1 MTTGFSGSPRLI
13 KGGIVVAD
21 PVSLAIQRVITLQYN
36 PETVTR
42 TLQVQGTAG
51 TADRSEA
58 LRLTGPAA
66 ETIKVDA
73 ELDATDQL
81 EFPDG
86 NRSAVE
92 LGLHP
97 QIAVLEAL
105 INPRVADLV
114 AGNAQAAIG
123 TIEIAPV
130 QAPLTL
136 FVWSA
141 QRIVPVRIT
150 EFSVVEDMFD
160 ERLNPIRAKVTLG
173 MRVLSVDDLGFAH
186 PGGTVY
192 LAHMQRKE
200 ALATRSKTADLK
212 ALGIGAIR

>member
-1 MTTGFSGSPRLI
+1 MNGFTASPKLL

-42 TLQVQGTAG
+42 TLAVQGTSGGGA
-51 TADRSEA
+51 RSEA
-58 LRLTGPAA
+58 LRLTGPAQ

-81 EFPDG
+81 EFPDQ
-86 NRSAVE
+86 NPTALEV
-92 LGLHP
+92 GLHP

-105 INPRVADLV
+105 INPAVGDLV
-114 AGNAQAAIG
+114 SGNAQAALG
-123 TIEIAPV
+123 SIEIAPP
-130 QAPLTL
+130 QAPLTF
-136 FVWSA
+136 FVWSP
-141 QRIVPVRIT
+141 QRILPVRIN
-150 EFSVVEDMFD
+150 EFSVVEDAFD

-192 LAHMQRKE
+192 LGHLRRKE
-200 ALATRSKTADLK
+200 ALAARSKTGELK
-212 ALGIGAIR
+212 ALGIGGIR

>member
-1 MTTGFSGSPRLI
+1 MNGFSGSPKLL

-21 PVSLAIQRVITLQYN
+21 PVSLAVKRVITLQYN

-42 TLQVQGTAG
+42 TLVVQGTG
-51 TADRSEA
+51 GGERSEA
-58 LRLTGPAA
+58 LRLTGPAN

-81 EFPDG
+81 EFPDQ
-86 NRSAVE
+86 NATALEV
-92 LGLHP
+92 GLHP

-105 INPRVADLV
+105 INPTVTELV
-114 AGNAQAAIG
+114 SGNTQLSLG
-123 TIEIAPV
+123 TIEIAPT

-136 FVWSA
+136 FVWSP

-150 EFSVVEDMFD
+150 EFSVVEDSFD

-173 MRVLSVDDLGFAH
+173 MRVLSVDDLGFGH
-186 PGGTVY
+186 PGGTVF
-192 LAHMQRKE
+192 LGHLRRKE
-200 ALATRSKTADLK
+200 ALAARAKTGDLK
-212 ALGIGAIR
+212 ALGIGGIR

>member
-1 MTTGFSGSPRLI
+1 MNGFSGSPKLL

-21 PVSLAIQRVITLQYN
+21 PVSLAVRRVITLQYN

-42 TLQVQGTAG
+42 TLQVQGTAAAG
-51 TADRSEA
+51 ERSDA
-58 LRLTGPAA
+58 LRLTGPAT

-81 EFPDG
+81 EHPDE
-86 NRSAVE
+86 NRTALEV
-92 LGLHP
+92 GLHP

-105 INPRVADLV
+105 INPTVGDLV
-114 AGNAQAAIG
+114 SGNTQASFG
-123 TIEIAPV
+123 MIEIAPP

-150 EFSVVEDMFD
+150 EFSVVEDTFD

-186 PGGTVY
+186 PGGTVF
-192 LAHMQRKE
+192 LGHLRRKE
-200 ALATRSKTADLK
+200 GLAARSKSGELK
-212 ALGIGAIR
+212 SLGIGAIR

>member
-1 MTTGFSGSPRLI
+1 MTGLTTSPRLI
-13 KGGIVVAD
+13 KGGIVVTD
-21 PVSLAIQRVITLQYN
+21 PVSLAVRRVITLQYN

-42 TLQVQGTAG
+42 TMQVQGMAASG
-51 TADRSEA
+51 ERSDA
-58 LRLTGPAA
+58 LRLTGPAN

-81 EFPDG
+81 EHPDQ
-86 NRSAVE
+86 NDIALEV
-92 LGLHP
+92 GLHP

-105 INPRVADLV
+105 INPTVNDLV
-114 AGNAQAAIG
+114 SENAQAALG
-123 TIEIAPV
+123 VIEIAPA

-150 EFSVVEDMFD
+150 EFSVIEDTFD

-173 MRVLSVDDLGFAH
+173 MRVLSVDDLGYSH
-186 PGGTVY
+186 PGGTLY
-192 LAHMQRKE
+192 LGHLRRKE
-200 ALATRSKTADLK
+200 GLAARARTFDLK
-212 ALGIGAIR
+212 SLGIGAIR

>member
-1 MTTGFSGSPRLI
+1 VTGLTASPRLI

-21 PVSLAIQRVITLQYN
+21 PVSLAVRRVITLQYN

-42 TLQVQGTAG
+42 TMTVQGMAASG
-51 TADRSEA
+51 ERSEA
-58 LRLTGPAA
+58 LRLTGPAT
-66 ETIKVDA
+66 ESIKVDA

-81 EFPDG
+81 EHPDK
-86 NRSAVE
+86 NATTLDV
-92 LGLHP
+92 GLHP

-105 INPRVADLV
+105 INPAVNDLV
-114 AGNAQAAIG
+114 AENAQAALGI
-123 TIEIAPV
+123 IEIAPA

-150 EFSVVEDMFD
+150 EFSVVEDAFD

-173 MRVLSVDDLGFAH
+173 MRVLSVDDLGYSH

-192 LAHMQRKE
+192 LGHLRRKE
-200 ALATRSKTADLK
+200 GLASRARSADLK

>member
-1 MTTGFSGSPRLI
+1 VTGFTASPRLI

-21 PVSLAIQRVITLQYN
+21 PVSLAVRRVITLQYN

-42 TLQVQGTAG
+42 TMTVQGMAASG
-51 TADRSEA
+51 ERSEA
-58 LRLTGPAA
+58 LRLTGPAT
-66 ETIKVDA
+66 ESIKVDA

-81 EFPDG
+81 EHPDK
-86 NRSAVE
+86 NATTLDV
-92 LGLHP
+92 GLHP

-105 INPRVADLV
+105 INPAVNDLV
-114 AGNAQAAIG
+114 AENAQAALGI
-123 TIEIAPV
+123 IEIAPA

-150 EFSVVEDMFD
+150 EFSVVEDGFD

-173 MRVLSVDDLGFAH
+173 MRVLSVDDLGYSH

-192 LAHMQRKE
+192 LGHLRRKE
-200 ALATRSKTADLK
+200 GLAARARSADLK